1 MLYTRMNLVRTIL
14 LVGCGSLVGACGGAD
29 AGPPRQEATLVY
41 CDNLEVAAPSCSLTG
56 YSLADDSALRTKLEG
71 CALTGCHGMSGI
83 PVTNWTIDLS
93 GSVEQALSSL
103 TTFADN
109 SPYFLIDDVDPD
121 CSQMLA
127 EVTSKPVGLVRMPNT
142 GNPSDYW
149 SSAEADCF
157 RSYLHEMYP
166 Q

>member
-1 MLYTRMNLVRTIL
+1 MLYRRMNLVRTVL
-14 LVGCGSLVGACGGAD
+14 VVGCASIVGACGGTD
-29 AGPPRQEATLVY
+29 TGPPYQQPALVY
-41 CDNLEVAAPSCSLTG
+41 CDNPDVAAPSCSLTG

-71 CALTGCHGMSGI
+71 CALTGCHGMSAI
-83 PVTNWTIDLS
+83 TTWRVDLS
-93 GSVEQALSSL
+93 GSVEEALSSL
-103 TTFADN
+103 TTFADG
-109 SPYFLIDDVDPD
+109 SPYFLVDDVDPD

-127 EVTSKPVGLVRMPNT
+127 EVTSKPIGLVRMPNT

-157 RSYLHEMYP
+157 RSYLHELYP

>member
-1 MLYTRMNLVRTIL
+1 MLYTRMNLVRTM
-14 LVGCGSLVGACGGAD
+14 LVVACGSILGACGGTD
-29 AGPPRQEATLVY
+29 ASPPPREAALVY
-41 CDNLEVAAPSCSLTG
+41 CDNPEVAAPSCSLTG

-71 CALTGCHGMSGI
+71 CALTGCHGMSAI
-83 PVTNWTIDLS
+83 TTWTVDLS
-93 GSVEQALSSL
+93 GSVEEALSSL
-103 TTFADN
+103 TTFADG
-109 SPYFLIDDVDPD
+109 SPYFLVDDVDPD

-127 EVTSKPVGLVRMPNT
+127 EVTSKPIGLVRMPNT

-157 RSYLHEMYP
+157 RSYLHELYP